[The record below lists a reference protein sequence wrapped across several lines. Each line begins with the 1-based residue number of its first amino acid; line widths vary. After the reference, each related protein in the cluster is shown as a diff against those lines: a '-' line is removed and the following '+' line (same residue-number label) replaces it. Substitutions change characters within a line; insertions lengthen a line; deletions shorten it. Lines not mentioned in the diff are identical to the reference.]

1 MPAEIVLVAAPHPDD
16 EVLGCGGSIA
26 RHIQTGRQV
35 FVVYL
40 SSGEH
45 GSADRPPAE
54 LGTLREQEATEAM
67 GTLGVPAAN
76 LRFLRFPDGGI
87 NPALPDQAGAV
98 TAALRELRPEL
109 LYLPHPDDASF
120 DHRAAFTLCWRA
132 AAMAGSRN
140 FPEWGTGPHWVAAIL
155 GYEVWSPISE
165 PSYFE
170 DIGTVLDRKL
180 TALAC
185 YRSQAAAAKGDGQA
199 SHVGPPAVF
208 LSGFRGATTTGGH
221 REAFAVL
228 RAGRVI

>member
-1 MPAEIVLVAAPHPDD
+1 MPGEVVLAMAPHPDD

-26 RHIQTGRQV
+26 RHIEVGRQV

-45 GSADRPPAE
+45 GSADCPPAE
-54 LGTLREQEATEAM
+54 LGPLREQEAAEAV
-67 GTLGVPAAN
+67 GVLGVPDAN

-87 NPALPDQAGAV
+87 NPGAPEQVGAV
-98 TAALRELRPEL
+98 TATLRELRPDL

-132 AAMAGSRN
+132 ATMAGSRN
-140 FPEWGTGPHWVAAIL
+140 LPRWGTRPHWVTAIL
-155 GYEVWSPISE
+155 GYEVWSPISQ
-165 PSYFE
+165 PAYLE
-170 DIGTVLDRKL
+170 DISEVLERKL
-180 TALAC
+180 AALAC
-185 YRSQAAAAKGDGQA
+185 YQSQSSAAKGDGQA
-199 SHVGPPAVF
+199 EHVGPAAAF